1 MPTKLNRLLARLVA
15 CARRE
20 RGAALVEYAFVLAIV
35 SIACIALLTTI
46 GLDVTNPF
54 GPLVEGFQSA

>member
-15 CARRE
+15 SAQRE
-20 RGAALVEYAFVLAIV
+20 RGAALVEYAFILAIV

-54 GPLVEGFQSA
+54 GPVVDGFQKV

>member
-1 MPTKLNRLLARLVA
+1 MATKLNRLLTLLVA
-15 CARRE
+15 SARRE

-35 SIACIALLTTI
+35 SIACIALLITV

-54 GPLVEGFQSA
+54 GPLVEGFQKA